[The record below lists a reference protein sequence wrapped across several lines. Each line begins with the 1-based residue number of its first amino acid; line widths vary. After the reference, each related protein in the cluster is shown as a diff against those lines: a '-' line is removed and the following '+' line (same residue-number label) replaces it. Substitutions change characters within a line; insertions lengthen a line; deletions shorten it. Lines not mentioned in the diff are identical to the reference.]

1 MTTALPEGAPRKSL
15 HRCTPDR
22 RFRWAPEHLRGRR
35 GVDKD
40 KEGKSTE
47 ELFLLLEP
55 QKVPLKNL
63 RISILNHGKLHT
75 ACW

>member
-1 MTTALPEGAPRKSL
+1 MTTALPEVAPRKSL
-15 HRCTPDR
+15 HRGAPDR
-22 RFRWAPEHLRGRR
+22 RFRWAPEHLRGGR

>member
-1 MTTALPEGAPRKSL
+1 MTMALPEVAPPKSL

-40 KEGKSTE
+40 TEGKSETA
-47 ELFLLLEP
+47 
-55 QKVPLKNL
+55 QRSSSSCWSL
-63 RISILNHGKLHT
+63 RRY
-75 ACW
+75 C

>member
-1 MTTALPEGAPRKSL
+1 MTTALPEVAPRKSL
-15 HRCTPDR
+15 HRGAPDR

-35 GVDKD
+35 VVNKD